1 MIVALKGGPVKVSM
15 PAGADDSDDDD
26 DAERGNTAQ
35 DGMCSI
41 TRLIWMPLGV
51 TFVHYVL

>member
-1 MIVALKGGPVKVSM
+1 VIVALKGGPVKVSM

-41 TRLIWMPLGV
+41 TRLI
-51 TFVHYVL
+51 